1 MAQVYEEYRGPT
13 SRAAAAESWE
23 SLPERSGGGIVLL
36 ALAITAVF
44 GALGAAGIEVVAFL
58 LG

>member
-1 MAQVYEEYRGPT
+1 MAQVYDEYRGPT
-13 SRAAAAESWE
+13 SRAAAADWE

-44 GALGAAGIEVVAFL
+44 GALGAAGVEVVAFL